1 MNRWSTYL
9 LGWTTFLL
17 YSYETNGDG
26 QAPCVFPFIYKG
38 SVYFSCT
45 KKGSLSPWCATK
57 AVYDRHWKPC
67 LVEDYPRCIFPFIY
81 RGKSYSNCITEGSF
95 FGKLWC
101 SVTSNYDEMK
111 QWKYCAINEFGGNS
125 LSKSCIF
132 PSIYR
137 NSVISECIENE
148 DNKLWCPTTENM
160 DKDGLW
166 SFCADI

>member
-67 LVEDYPRCIFPFIY
+67 LMEDYPRCIFPFIY

-111 QWKYCAINEFGGNS
+111 QWKYCAINGEALEPG
-125 LSKSCIF
+125 
-132 PSIYR
+132 
-137 NSVISECIENE
+137 
-148 DNKLWCPTTENM
+148 W
-160 DKDGLW
+160 
-166 SFCADI
+166 